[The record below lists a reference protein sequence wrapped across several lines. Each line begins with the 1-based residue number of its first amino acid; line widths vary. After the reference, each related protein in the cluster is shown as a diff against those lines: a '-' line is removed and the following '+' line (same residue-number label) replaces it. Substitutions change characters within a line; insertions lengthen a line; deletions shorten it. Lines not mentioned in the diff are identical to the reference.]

1 MKNLN
6 YALLKHC
13 ARREFNGFNR
23 NQRRAHFW
31 SYDFPAIKYRHAI
44 ESLFPLLSGRRLSP
58 LIEFIQS
65 LTIVQ
70 IIPINF
76 YLFFF
81 SFFFF
86 PFHPTWSKLDLDLDL
101 GIALVVKHFP
111 GKTISFEWNSIA
123 TRMKYPRP
131 SRRIT
136 TALHGELNVLLHR
149 LG

>member
-31 SYDFPAIKYRHAI
+31 SYDFTIKYRHAI

-76 YLFFF
+76 YLFFL
-81 SFFFF
+81 SFFF
-86 PFHPTWSKLDLDLDL
+86 PFHRTWSKLDLDL
-101 GIALVVKHFP
+101 GIALVVKHFQR
-111 GKTISFEWNSIA
+111 KTIFFEWNSIA

-131 SRRIT
+131 GRRIT